1 MLLSELFLPVLMVMF
16 MLTVGAY
23 VVAVL
28 DRLIAGAFG
37 APQAGRVWLAPMA
50 RGAWLMTQHA
60 NATEAPDWQ
69 AWRLAPAL
77 YLALAAIGLAVVP
90 WSESLVATDLVTS
103 VVLWGSVEALATVVI
118 FLHGWSANALL
129 ALIGGYRYVALGLSY
144 ILISMF
150 VLIGVALPA
159 ESLQFTQVVASQEAL
174 WNVIR
179 QPLGYPSGWRMTFHS
194 ASCEATTWVNCS
206 DSAGNATPISTNM
219 LIRM

>member
-69 AWRLAPAL
+69 LASPW
-77 YLALAAIGLAVVP
+77 LALVVP
-90 WSESLVATDLVTS
+90 TS
-103 VVLWGSVEALATVVI
+103 
-118 FLHGWSANALL
+118 N
-129 ALIGGYRYVALGLSY
+129 
-144 ILISMF
+144 
-150 VLIGVALPA
+150 
-159 ESLQFTQVVASQEAL
+159 
-174 WNVIR
+174 
-179 QPLGYPSGWRMTFHS
+179 S
-194 ASCEATTWVNCS
+194 AS
-206 DSAGNATPISTNM
+206 TPRIPM
-219 LIRM
+219 